1 MSKFKL
7 TFACVL
13 VTHVIAGYALAADH
27 DVSSD
32 GVITADITFTGT
44 DTVLANTANSFNP
57 GTTANFTN
65 DSVLIVSA
73 ANAISAGVQNF
84 KDNSYL
90 QITVADAISG
100 GRQNFFDNSHI
111 ELVGVDLVNENL
123 AFNLADANTKLSL
136 SGQKALLGLLEGKG
150 RVVNDSNQDGTLTLD
165 TGKWRTS
172 TFDGVL
178 ADGTGSGKLNL
189 IKQGFGEW
197 IYNGDGS
204 GMTGTTTVNDGQ
216 LTVNGDLSNSSVT
229 VNAGG
234 TLSGTGTV
242 GSVAVKAAGMLGAE
256 RAGDRL
262 KINGDLDMAKLS
274 TFYVAAGPDG
284 KAGLVEVKGTAGIE
298 GAVVYVAA
306 GGGHYAPNTLYSIL
320 TADGGV
326 DGKFLAV
333 STNLYF
339 LKPKLIYNADS
350 VDLELERNDKS
361 IVSVARSR
369 SSINVANSLGAHT
382 NTLVNHLLSTDH
394 ETASLAL
401 EQLAG
406 AASASRVAAM
416 LASTTQV
423 SNTLLRAMEQR
434 DNRGN
439 SLQPAVLHSDAPL
452 LVSNDHG
459 PHDPRSEGRVWVKA
473 LGSQGVFESENSA
486 GDLRQRTTGGLL
498 GADWPVGD
506 AWRMGV
512 VSGYSKTDL
521 DGGDYLSGA
530 MKSYHLGAYA
540 WHHYGPLA
548 TRLGLAYSNHEGSSK
563 RQVDY
568 NHFSDTPRGHFDASG
583 QQVFVELAYQ
593 SANGRLVKEPF
604 INLSYQ
610 RYQRDAYAEKGG
622 AASLHVEEQAQN
634 NLTSTL
640 GLRVASLRQLDNG
653 MSLTPRGAIG
663 WRHTYGET
671 EISAR
676 QRFISGGSAF
686 DVYGSNLDRD
696 SMMLEGGLDLG
707 LSRSQSV
714 GLGYTGEVGSNGR
727 NHGWQA
733 QWRLSF

>member
-1 MSKFKL
+1 MSNFKL
-7 TFACVL
+7 TLACLL
-13 VTHVIAGYALAADH
+13 VTQAIAGYALAADH
-27 DVSSD
+27 DVSQD

-44 DTVLANTANSFNP
+44 DTVLANIANSFNP

-73 ANAISAGVQNF
+73 ANAIGAGVQNF

-90 QITVADAISG
+90 KITVADAISG
-100 GRQNFFDNSHI
+100 GRQNFFDRSHI
-111 ELVGVDLVNENL
+111 ELVGVDLVNANL
-123 AFNLADANTKLSL
+123 AFNLADADTKLSL
-136 SGQKALLGLLEGKG
+136 SGNKVLLGLLEGKG
-150 RVVNDSNQDGTLTLD
+150 KVVNDGNQDGTLTLD
-165 TGKWRTS
+165 TGRWRTS

-178 ADGTGSGKLNL
+178 ADGSGSGTLNL
-189 IKQGFGEW
+189 IKQGVGEW

-204 GMTGTTTVNDGQ
+204 AMTGTTSVNNGQ

-229 VNAGG
+229 VNSGG

-256 RAGDRL
+256 NASDRL
-262 KINGDLDMAKLS
+262 KINGDLDMARLS

-284 KAGLVEVKGTAGIE
+284 KAGLVEVKGTASIE
-298 GAVVYVAA
+298 GGSVYVAA
-306 GGGHYAPNTLYSIL
+306 GAGHYAPSTVYTIL
-320 TADGGV
+320 TAQGGV
-326 DGKFLAV
+326 DGQFLGV
-333 STNLYF
+333 SSNLYF
-339 LKPKLIYNADS
+339 LNPKLIYNADS
-350 VDLELERNDKS
+350 VELELERNDKS

-369 SSINVANSLGAHT
+369 SSINVASSLGTHT
-382 NTLVNHLLSTDH
+382 DTLINHLLSTDH

-416 LASTTQV
+416 LASTAQV

-439 SLQPAVLHSDAPL
+439 SLHPAVLHGDAPMA
-452 LVSNDHG
+452 VSNDRG
-459 PHDPRSEGRVWVKA
+459 PHDPRGEGRVWFKA
-473 LGSQGVFESENSA
+473 LGSQGSFESEDNA
-486 GDLRQRTTGGLL
+486 GDLKQRTSGGLM

-521 DGGDYLSGA
+521 DAGDYLSGA

-548 TRLGLAYSNHEGSSK
+548 TRMGFAYSNHEGTSK

-568 NHFSDTPRGHFDASG
+568 NNFSDTPRGHFDASG
-583 QQVFVELAYQ
+583 QQVFVEFAYQ
-593 SANGRLVKEPF
+593 TANARLVKEPF

-622 AASLHVEEQAQN
+622 AASLYVQEQQQN

-653 MSLTPRGAIG
+653 MSLTPRAAAG
-663 WRHTYGET
+663 WRHTYGDT
-671 EISAR
+671 EIIAR
-676 QRFISGGSAF
+676 QRFVSGGSAF
-686 DVYGSNLDRD
+686 EVYGSNLDRD
-696 SMMLEGGLDLG
+696 SLMLEGGLDLG
-707 LSRSQSV
+707 LSPSQSL
-714 GLGYTGEVGSNGR
+714 GLGYTGEIGSNGR